1 MKRIIERNIAEIIT
15 VIVFVTMY
23 TM

>member
-1 MKRIIERNIAEIIT
+1 MRKVIETNVAEIIT

-23 TM
+23 IM